1 MKNLKDIIFEK
12 LRISNSNKKVTY
24 PFIKC
29 TFKDFILWDCLDIS
43 EIDYDFM
50 KTQNLFKDTVEK
62 YFRNY
67 DEFLDFVK
75 LHEDDLL
82 IIEEH
87 HVGRS
92 KYIYKFEIDD
102 IQFNEV
108 TYIYR
113 DSDLLSKSKYII
125 KESLVNE
132 KLKITGNKKS
142 NNEYSIVIL
151 VEFLKWLFDVTDEYE
166 LSIDLVNNSCDQ
178 LYGIEEYYGCYTQE
192 AYNFL
197 MSYKDEEVEIETKK
211 SKYDGTYEFLFVLP
225 YNDSILKSPNKK
237 NILLRFYNDTE
248 IPEDIKL

>member
-1 MKNLKDIIFEK
+1 MKNLKDIILEK

-29 TFKDFILWDCLDIS
+29 TFKDFICWDCLDIS
-43 EIDYDFM
+43 EVDYDFM

-75 LHEDDLL
+75 LHIDDLL

-87 HVGRS
+87 HVDRS

-125 KESLVNE
+125 KESFVNE
-132 KLKITGNKKS
+132 KLKIAPKRSNGNIS
-142 NNEYSIVIL
+142 FVIL
-151 VEFLKWLFDVTDEYE
+151 VEFLKWIFDVDDENE
-166 LSIDLVNNSCDQ
+166 LSLDLINENCDQ
-178 LYGIEEYYGCYTQE
+178 LYAIEQYYGCYLVE
-192 AYNFL
+192 AYDFL

-211 SKYDGTYEFLFVLP
+211 SKYDGMYEFLIVLP
-225 YNDSILKSPNKK
+225 YNKDIISSANTKD
-237 NILLRFYNDTE
+237 ILLRFYKSNE
-248 IPEDIKL
+248 IPHEIEL